1 MYTKLDTVK
10 FGVQKSAPRIVHD
23 IIQKRKKKKKSKHMK

>member
-23 IIQKRKKKKKSKHMK
+23 IIQKKKKKKKSKHMK